1 MARKRQFVVL
11 GLGIFG
17 SSVTKT
23 LSAYGCEVLA
33 IDMDMNC
40 VDRVSTFATE
50 CVQADMTNIE
60 QLRHLDLGS
69 YDVAIVGTGSNLE
82 STVMAVMN
90 LKELGVP
97 YIVAKA
103 KNKSYMQILT
113 KLGVNLV
120 VRPEKEMGERVAKMM
135 LSTNIIDLIDI
146 DDEYSIVEIKVPES
160 WVGKSLA
167 DLNVRGKYGMNIIGI
182 RYASEDK
189 LSFKPDPHY
198 NFIASDQV
206 LVIAQT
212 GQLKQFDVLEKLK

>member
-1 MARKRQFVVL
+1 MSSKRQFVVL

-23 LSAYGCEVLA
+23 LSEFGCDVLA
-33 IDMDMNC
+33 IDKDMTC
-40 VDRVSTFATE
+40 VDRVTPYATQG
-50 CVQADMTNIE
+50 VQADMTNID
-60 QLRHLDLGS
+60 QLRHLDIGN
-69 YDVAIVGTGSNLE
+69 YDVAIVGTGSCLE

-97 YIVAKA
+97 FIVAKA

-113 KLGVNLV
+113 KLGVDLV

-135 LSTNIIDLIDI
+135 LSKNIIDLIDI
-146 DDEYSIVEIKVPES
+146 DDQYSIVEIKVPEG

-167 DLNVRGKYGMNIIGI
+167 ELNVRGRYGMNIIGI
-182 RYASEDK
+182 RNALTDK
-189 LSFKPDPHY
+189 LSFMPDPHY
-198 NFIASDQV
+198 VFNMNDRV
-206 LVIAQT
+206 KVIAET